1 MNKEKYKNFKY
12 LKKNFKS
19 TYNNNKTFI
28 LGNR

>member
-12 LKKNFKS
+12 LKKNLKS
-19 TYNNNKTFI
+19 KYNNNKTFL